1 MRGVTRSEPKKTAMP
16 GGSCLPT
23 GPRSAR
29 RRSSTASRSTC
40 AARSRRKPS
49 LVTFS
54 HARAANDALDC
65 SAADPLRFVWLAV
78 SVSQRRQWDR
88 DAQPGPTWAKNL
100 VRRAYLIEDQDR
112 RDQPDAERIFETAY
126 PCAVGD
132 IIAIPPS
139 VLAPRAGTAM
149 WKIVR
154 REAAAEPYVARLIVT
169 PANP

>member
-1 MRGVTRSEPKKTAMP
+1 MIIVHRTKHMRPQ
-16 GGSCLPT
+16 
-23 GPRSAR
+23 
-29 RRSSTASRSTC
+29 ASFLN
-40 AARSRRKPS
+40 AG
-49 LVTFS
+49 
-54 HARAANDALDC
+54 AANDALDC

-88 DAQPGPTWAKNL
+88 DAQPGPAWAKNL

-149 WKIVR
+149 WKIVG